1 MGHVEEARK
10 WQASRELVNIGHRG
24 ASLHAPENT
33 LASFDLALSMG
44 AHYLELDVHITKDG
58 HLVVF
63 HDEDLD
69 RVVRAPAQAMGGL
82 VSALTWSDLSDL
94 DVGSWFSEIYAG
106 TKMVTLEEVLAR
118 YRHCARLC
126 IELKG
131 RSSEDEPIGKLLSLL
146 HRFELVSQQVGPGR
160 VIVLSFEEPTLQALA
175 AACPQLDLMLL
186 FDSNAAP
193 DEITWGIRR
202 ADAFAFS
209 IGLDLTV
216 VGEAIVNEA
225 HAHGL
230 FVYPY
235 TVNDSDDMVR
245 LLAAGVDGMITD
257 APDRLDL
264 VLRQMLRVAHLA
276 S

>member
-1 MGHVEEARK
+1 VDRARK
-10 WQASRELVNIGHRG
+10 WPPSRELVNIGHRG

-44 AHYLELDVHITKDG
+44 AQYLELDVHTTKDG

-63 HDEDLD
+63 HDEDLH
-69 RVVRAPAQAMGGL
+69 RVVRAPARAMGGL
-82 VSALTWSDLSDL
+82 VSALTLGELSDL
-94 DVGSWFSEIYAG
+94 DVGSWFSEIYTG

-131 RSSEDEPIGKLLSLL
+131 RSSEDEPIRKLLSLL
-146 HRFELVSQQVGPGR
+146 RRFELVPEHTGPGR
-160 VIVLSFEEPTLQALA
+160 VIVLSFEQPTLQALA
-175 AACPQLDLMLL
+175 EACPQLDLMLL
-186 FDSNAAP
+186 FDCTTAP
-193 DEITWGIRR
+193 DEIAWGIRR
-202 ADAFAFS
+202 AAAFAS
-209 IGLDLTV
+209 CIGLHLEV
-216 VGEAIVNEA
+216 VNGAVVEEA

-235 TVNDSDDMVR
+235 TVNDPDDMVR

-257 APDRLDL
+257 APDRLDV
-264 VLRQMLRVAHLA
+264 VLRQMRTVAHLA

>member
-1 MGHVEEARK
+1 MDRARK

-33 LASFDLALSMG
+33 LASFDLALYMG
-44 AHYLELDVHITKDG
+44 AHYLELDVHTTRDG

-69 RVVRAPAQAMGGL
+69 RVVRAPARAMGGL
-82 VSALTWSDLSDL
+82 VSALTLGELSDL
-94 DVGSWFSEIYAG
+94 DVGSWFSEIYTG

-131 RSSEDEPIGKLLSLL
+131 RSSEEEPIRKLLSLL
-146 HRFELVSQQVGPGR
+146 RRFELVNERMGVGR
-160 VIVLSFEEPTLQALA
+160 VIVLSFEQPTLQALA
-175 AACPQLDLMLL
+175 EACPQLDLMLL
-186 FDSNAAP
+186 FDCTAAP

-202 ADAFAFS
+202 ATAFAS
-209 IGLDLTV
+209 CVGLHLEV
-216 VGEAIVNEA
+216 VTDAVVDEA

-235 TVNDSDDMVR
+235 TVNDPDDMAR

-257 APDRLDL
+257 APDRLDV
-264 VLRQMLRVAHLA
+264 VLRQMRRVAHLA

>member
-1 MGHVEEARK
+1 ARK

>member
-1 MGHVEEARK
+1 M
-10 WQASRELVNIGHRG
+10 NIGHRG

-33 LASFDLALSMG
+33 LAAFDLALSMG
-44 AHYLELDVHITKDG
+44 AHYLELDVHTTRDG

-63 HDEDLD
+63 HDEVLD
-69 RVVRAPAQAMGGL
+69 RVVRAPRPGMGGL
-82 VSALTWSDLSDL
+82 VSALTMDRLSDL

-106 TKMVTLEEVLAR
+106 TKMVTLEEVLDR
-118 YRHCARLC
+118 YRRCARLC

-131 RSSEDEPIGKLLSLL
+131 RSSEDEPRRKLLSLL
-146 HRFELVSQQVGPGR
+146 RRFELVPPQTGAGR
-160 VIVLSFEEPTLQALA
+160 VIVLSFEQPTLQALA
-175 AACPQLDLMLL
+175 EACPQLELMLL
-186 FDSNAAP
+186 FDCTAAP

-202 ADAFAFS
+202 APPFAS
-209 IGLDLTV
+209 CIGLHLEV
-216 VGEAIVNEA
+216 VNGAVVDEA

-235 TVNDSDDMVR
+235 TVNDPDDMER
-245 LLAAGVDGMITD
+245 LLAEGVDGMMTD

-264 VLRQMLRVAHLA
+264 VLRQMPRVAYLA

>member
-1 MGHVEEARK
+1 M
-10 WQASRELVNIGHRG
+10 GHRG

-44 AHYLELDVHITKDG
+44 AHYLELDVHTTKDG

-69 RVVRAPAQAMGGL
+69 RVVRAPARAMGGL
-82 VSALTWSDLSDL
+82 VSALTLGELSDL

-106 TKMVTLEEVLAR
+106 TKMVTLEELLAR

-131 RSSEDEPIGKLLSLL
+131 RSSQDEPINKLLSLL
-146 HRFELVSQQVGPGR
+146 HRFELVPERRGPGR
-160 VIVLSFEEPTLQALA
+160 VIVLSFEQPPLQALA
-175 AACPQLDLMLL
+175 EACPQLDLMLL
-186 FDSNAAP
+186 FDRTAAP
-193 DEITWGIRR
+193 DEITLGIRQ
-202 ADAFAFS
+202 AAAFAS
-209 IGLDLTV
+209 CIGLHLELVSGV
-216 VGEAIVNEA
+216 VVDEA

-235 TVNDSDDMVR
+235 TVNEPDDMVR
-245 LLAAGVDGMITD
+245 LLAMGVDGMMTD
-257 APDRLDL
+257 APDRLDI
-264 VLRQMLRVAHLA
+264 VLRQMPRVAYLA

>member
-1 MGHVEEARK
+1 
-10 WQASRELVNIGHRG
+10 VNIGHRG

-33 LASFDLALSMG
+33 LAAFDLALSMG
-44 AHYLELDVHITKDG
+44 AHYLELDVHTTKDG

-69 RVVRAPAQAMGGL
+69 RLAKAPARAMGGM
-82 VSALTWSDLSDL
+82 VSALTLSELSDL

-131 RSSEDEPIGKLLSLL
+131 RSSEDEPRRRLLSLL
-146 HRFELVSQQVGPGR
+146 SRFELVTDETGPGG
-160 VIVLSFEEPTLQALA
+160 VIVLSFEQPTLQALA
-175 AACPQLDLMLL
+175 EACPQLDLMLL
-186 FDSNAAP
+186 FDCSDAP
-193 DEITWGIRR
+193 NEIAWGIRR
-202 ADAFAFS
+202 AAPFAS
-209 IGLDLTV
+209 CIGLHLEV
-216 VGEAIVNEA
+216 VTGAVVDEA

-235 TVNDSDDMVR
+235 TVNEPADMLR

-257 APDRLDL
+257 APDRLDV
-264 VLRQMLRVAHLA
+264 VLREMRQVAHLA

>member
-1 MGHVEEARK
+1 M
-10 WQASRELVNIGHRG
+10 NIGHRG

-44 AHYLELDVHITKDG
+44 AHYLELDVHTTKDG

-69 RVVRAPAQAMGGL
+69 RIVRAPARAMGGL
-82 VSALTWSDLSDL
+82 VSALTLGELSDL

-131 RSSEDEPIGKLLSLL
+131 RSSEDEPIRNLLSLL
-146 HRFELVSQQVGPGR
+146 DRFGLVRKQTGLVR
-160 VIVLSFEEPTLQALA
+160 VIVLSFEQATLQALA
-175 AACPQLDLMLL
+175 NAYPQLDLMLL
-186 FDSNAAP
+186 FDCPAAP
-193 DEITWGIRR
+193 AEITWGIRR
-202 ADAFAFS
+202 AATFATC
-209 IGLDLTV
+209 IGLHLAV
-216 VGEAIVNEA
+216 VSGEVVDEA
-225 HAHGL
+225 HTHGL

-235 TVNDSDDMVR
+235 TVNDPGDMVR
-245 LLAAGVDGMITD
+245 LLAADVDGMITD
-257 APDRLDL
+257 APNRLDV
-264 VLRQMLRVAHLA
+264 VLRRMRQVAYLA